1 MKFDALLWDYDGTI
15 VNSVPKN
22 IAITKEIIAEV
33 APRLT
38 GENLP
43 KYLRSEAEYHVA
55 NHQSENW
62 QDLYVNYYGMTE
74 AEMLEAGPLWTPYQ
88 LADDTPV
95 ELFEG
100 MAEVI
105 RQIDLP
111 QGICSQ
117 NSAENIRQL
126 LTAHRL
132 SEHFGAIV
140 GYDDIPSDAQKPHPY
155 SGVECL
161 KRLLSDIQLQPKT
174 LLYVGDHEGDVLFA
188 RNIQR
193 ELGCDTRVVAAVVTY
208 SGAEPLEW
216 EHRPDWVVVTPGELL
231 SIIGSIIKQ

>member
-22 IAITKEIIAEV
+22 IAITKEIIAEI
-33 APRLT
+33 APRLA

-43 KYLRSEAEYHVA
+43 KYLKSEAAYHVA
-55 NHQSENW
+55 NHESENW
-62 QDLYVNYYGMTE
+62 QDLYVNYYDMTE
-74 AEMLEAGPLWTPYQ
+74 EEMLQAGPLWTPYQ

-105 RQIDLP
+105 RQINLP

-117 NSAENIRQL
+117 NSAENIRKLLVAHQL
-126 LTAHRL
+126 DG
-132 SEHFGAIV
+132 HFGSIV

-161 KRLLSDIQLQPKT
+161 KRLLPDAPLET
-174 LLYVGDHEGDVLFA
+174 LLYVGDHEGDVIFA
-188 RNIQR
+188 RNIER
-193 ELGCDTRVVAAVVTY
+193 ELGGATRVLAVVVTY
-208 SGAEPLEW
+208 SGADPLGW
-216 EHRPDWVVVTPGELL
+216 KHRPDWVIGTPGELL
-231 SIIGSIIKQ
+231 SIVG

>member
-1 MKFDALLWDYDGTI
+1 MKIDALLWDYDGTI

-38 GENLP
+38 GDNLP
-43 KYLRSEAEYHVA
+43 KYLRSETAYHVA
-55 NHQSENW
+55 NHEAANW

-74 AEMLEAGPLWTPYQ
+74 AEMLKAGPLWTPYQ
-88 LADDTPV
+88 LADETPV
-95 ELFEG
+95 ELFDG

-117 NSAENIRQL
+117 NSAENIRKLLSTHQL
-126 LTAHRL
+126 DG
-132 SEHFGAIV
+132 HFEAIV
-140 GYDDIPSDAQKPHPY
+140 GYDDIPSNKQKPHPY

-161 KRLLSDIQLQPKT
+161 KRLLPDAPFET

-188 RNIQR
+188 RNMQR
-193 ELGCDTRVVAAVVTY
+193 ELGGDTRVVAVAVTY
-208 SGAEPLEW
+208 SGVNPMEW
-216 EHRPDWVVVTPGELL
+216 EHRPDRVVGSPGELL
-231 SIIGSIIKQ
+231 SIIG